1 MANSVT
7 IRVKGLTTLKAKF
20 GNLTPKVVDALKTG
34 INRAT
39 AVIEADAKYVVPV
52 DTGHL
57 RNSIHARPAKN
68 DKKSVFGSVY
78 TNVAYAMFVEFGT
91 GVRGNGS
98 YPYDTDFTLA
108 YGGVPGQ
115 VAQPFLGRALH
126 QREKDVHKI
135 VSQAVKAALGGV

>member
-39 AVIEADAKYVVPV
+39 AVVETDAKYVVPV

-57 RNSIHARPAKN
+57 RNS
-68 DKKSVFGSVY
+68 
-78 TNVAYAMFVEFGT
+78 
-91 GVRGNGS
+91 
-98 YPYDTDFTLA
+98 YPSM
-108 YGGVPGQ
+108 Q
-115 VAQPFLGRALH
+115 
-126 QREKDVHKI
+126 
-135 VSQAVKAALGGV
+135 S